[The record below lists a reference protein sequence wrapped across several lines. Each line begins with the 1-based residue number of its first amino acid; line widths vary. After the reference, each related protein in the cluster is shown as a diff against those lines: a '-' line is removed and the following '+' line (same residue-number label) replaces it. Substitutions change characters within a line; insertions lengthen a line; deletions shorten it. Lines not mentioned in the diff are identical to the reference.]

1 MQSTGLRYLMWA
13 LVACAIVLTLLL
25 PSQYVA
31 RANMIWIAIISC
43 AALNL
48 LTGLAGQVSL
58 GHAAFMAVGA
68 YTAVVLQRAGF
79 NDLLFTLPAGA
90 ATAALV
96 GLLVGI
102 PSLRLRG
109 FYLALSTLSLHF
121 AVSFLAYRYQTAVGG
136 TAGFILPAPT
146 LGSFPM
152 TGVYRWN
159 VLLAFIGIVVLV
171 VFFNFCRSKVGRAW
185 TAIRD
190 RDLAASIIGINV
202 TRYKLIAFVVSS
214 MVAGIAG
221 VLQAHFIG
229 NVSSDTF
236 SLSVAISY
244 IAMII
249 IGGMGSV
256 IAGSILGAVV
266 VTQLPYAIQSLATMI
281 QGPDAGTNFAI
292 FDIQAG
298 AFGLVII
305 LFLLFEPAGLVGV
318 ARTIASR
325 TRLRFSGA

>member
-1 MQSTGLRYLMWA
+1 MRLANLRFLTWA
-13 LVACAIVLTLLL
+13 LIGCALVVMFLL

-31 RANMIWIAIISC
+31 RVNMIWIAIISC

-58 GHAAFMAVGA
+58 GHAAFMAIGA
-68 YTAVVLQRAGF
+68 YTTVILQRSGL
-79 NDLLFTLPAGA
+79 NDLVFTLPAGA
-90 ATAALV
+90 ATAAAV

-121 AVSFLAYRYQTAVGG
+121 AVSFLAYRYQTAIGG

-146 LGSFPM
+146 LASFPVA
-152 TGVYRWN
+152 GVYRWN
-159 VLLAFIGIVVLV
+159 ILLAFIGIVVLI

-202 TRYKLIAFVVSS
+202 TSYKLIAFLVSS

-249 IGGMGSV
+249 IGGIGSV
-256 IAGSILGAVV
+256 VVGSILGAIV
-266 VTQLPYAIQSLATMI
+266 VTQLPYLIQGLATFI

-305 LFLLFEPAGLVGV
+305 LFLLFEPHGLVGI
-318 ARTIASR
+318 ARTVMAKAR
-325 TRLRFSGA
+325 ARFSGA

>member
-1 MQSTGLRYLMWA
+1 
-13 LVACAIVLTLLL
+13 
-25 PSQYVA
+25 
-31 RANMIWIAIISC
+31 
-43 AALNL
+43 
-48 LTGLAGQVSL
+48 
-58 GHAAFMAVGA
+58 MAVGA
-68 YTAVVLQRAGF
+68 YTAVVLQRAGL
-79 NDLLFTLPAGA
+79 NDLIVTLPAGG
-90 ATAALV
+90 ATAAAVGFLV
-96 GLLVGI
+96 GV

-136 TAGFILPAPT
+136 TAGFLLPAPT
-146 LGSFPM
+146 LASFSI

-159 VLLAFIGIVVLV
+159 VLLAVIGIIVLV
-171 VFFNFCRSKVGRAW
+171 VFNNFCRSKVGRAW

-236 SLSVAISY
+236 SLSIAISY

-249 IGGMGSV
+249 IGGIGSV
-256 IAGSILGAVV
+256 IVGSVLGAVV
-266 VTQLPYAIQSLATMI
+266 VTQLPYAIQSLATLI
-281 QGPDAGTNFAI
+281 QGPEAGTNFAI

-305 LFLLFEPAGLVGV
+305 FFLLFEPDGLVGV
-318 ARTIASR
+318 AKFVL
-325 TRLRFSGA
+325 TRARSRFSRA